1 MAPAPRLLLF
11 DVNETL
17 SDLSSLAPR
26 FTDAGADPR
35 LLPEWFAGVLRD
47 GFALTAT
54 GGSAAFATLAR
65 DGLRA
70 LLEGSD
76 GWQGDS
82 AEAATHVVDGLA
94 SVGVHADVPEGVR
107 ILHAAGYRL
116 ATLTNGSAATTEAV
130 LGSAGLLEFF
140 ETHLDVSAPGCW
152 KPAAAAYGYA
162 CERLSAAPER
172 TTLVSVHPWDVHG
185 ARQAGLGT
193 AWIHRGS
200 DRYPTAMDRA
210 DHEARTLGMLAGTL
224 CP

>member
-26 FTDAGADPR
+26 FAEGGAPPE
-35 LLPEWFAGVLRD
+35 LLPVWFAGVLRD

-54 GGSAAFATLAR
+54 GATADFATLAR

-70 LLEGSD
+70 LLESTD
-76 GWQGDS
+76 GWRGDS
-82 AEAATHVVDGLA
+82 AQAAERVLSGLT
-94 SVGVHADVPEGVR
+94 SVRVHPDAAEGLPV
-107 ILHAAGYRL
+107 LHAAGYRL

-130 LGSAGLLEFF
+130 LGSAGLLDLF
-140 ETHLDVSAPGCW
+140 EAHLDVGTPGSW
-152 KPAAAAYGYA
+152 KPAAASYRYA
-162 CERLSAAPER
+162 CQELDSPPER
-172 TTLVSVHPWDVHG
+172 TVLVSVHPWDLHG
-185 ARQAGLGT
+185 ARRAGLGT

-210 DHEARTLGMLAGTL
+210 DHEARTLVLLAGSL